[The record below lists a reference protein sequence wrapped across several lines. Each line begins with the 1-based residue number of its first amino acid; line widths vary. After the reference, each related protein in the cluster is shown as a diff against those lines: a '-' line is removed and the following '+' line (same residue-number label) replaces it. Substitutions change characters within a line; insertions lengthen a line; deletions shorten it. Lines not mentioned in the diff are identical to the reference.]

1 MPDIRSWTFG
11 GYEVFIFCVFY
22 WLTSRSL
29 AREKDGRFSDADIAR
44 VLQDATADRACAF
57 RARGVP
63 AVMRIVEIL
72 GMERARAWGAC
83 SVSLM

>member
-1 MPDIRSWTFG
+1 M
-11 GYEVFIFCVFY
+11 YY
-22 WLTSRSL
+22 QLTSHSL
-29 AREKDGRFSDADIAR
+29 TRKEDGRFSDADIAR

-72 GMERARAWGAC
+72 GMEQARGWGAC
-83 SVSLM
+83 SVSPM